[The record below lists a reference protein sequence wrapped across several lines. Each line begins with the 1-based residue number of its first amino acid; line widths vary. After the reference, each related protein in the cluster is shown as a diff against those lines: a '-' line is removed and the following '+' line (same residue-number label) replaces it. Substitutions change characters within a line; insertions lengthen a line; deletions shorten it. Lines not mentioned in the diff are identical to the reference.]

1 VTLRQNLVPACLG
14 LDREKTSLSAED
26 WKKIM
31 VAEKGKMLLEI
42 VAPSRQ
48 VVRSERVDEVIA
60 PGSEGEFGV
69 LPGHTPFLTT
79 LKAGELSYREG
90 TVWHHLAVDWGYAEV
105 GPNRVIILAEGADR
119 ASEIDLAEAR
129 LMKERAEKA
138 LGEKL
143 DQRDHEKA
151 RIELLRALIRIQ
163 VAEQHGQK

>member
-1 VTLRQNLVPACLG
+1 M
-14 LDREKTSLSAED
+14 SAED
-26 WKKIM
+26 RKRKM

-48 VVRSERVDEVIA
+48 VVRSERVDEVLA

-79 LKAGELSYREG
+79 LKVGLLSYREG
-90 TVWHHLAVDWGYAEV
+90 TEWHHLAVDWGYAEV
-105 GPNRVIILAEGADR
+105 GPDRVVILAEGADR

-129 LMKERAEKA
+129 LAKERAEKM
-138 LGEKL
+138 LGEGLEPK
-143 DQRDHEKA
+143 DYEKA

-163 VAEQHGQK
+163 VAEKHGGQH